1 MKLIDSYNK
10 ELREAFAKHN
20 PRKNEYAPVFFTEFN
35 YMLYQ
40 DALLEA
46 KRNRVK
52 SKFHITNI
60 EYIPSNIPYFS
71 WPPTKFLKLTNKV
84 IGYGNK
90 TGMFKIT
97 CVEKGKEFI
106 AIHCC
111 FLTGFKNDAV
121 HLVCCTDEVFK
132 KLSEVNSKAI
142 NKAAKPPIGIYQAY
156 ITQGGGLRYT
166 KFKKNL
172 STKTTYHKVKKKISQ
187 DISHFYKN
195 LSNSV
200 ENGEKGTRK
209 ILIAGEQGTGKS
221 SIIQE
226 IIQQAEFKNHCIVIC
241 ERMDALARHCLNLAK
256 YNIPSIAVLEDCE
269 TFFGKHEEKSEVL
282 NFLSG
287 PTEPRNTGG
296 TYIFF
301 TTNHPEML
309 SDRIKYRPERIDE
322 IFLVSTL
329 DEEDSFQVTQMYF
342 GQFLPKDFDWETLR
356 GLFKGSTGAE
366 IMKHAQDVKKEA
378 DFRLGGFTK
387 VNRKFI
393 EKVVEQTMN
402 KYKKLESINTAKT
415 NLSKHQAS
423 GDKLGFNLIQATE
436 DNQWNFVDEY

>member
-20 PRKNEYAPVFFTEFN
+20 QRKDEYAPVFFTEFN

-40 DALLEA
+40 DALFEA
-46 KRNRVK
+46 KRNRIK

-71 WPPTKFLKLTNKV
+71 WPPTKFLKFSQKV
-84 IGYGNK
+84 VGYGNK

-111 FLTGFKNDAV
+111 FLTGFKNDSV

-132 KLSEVNSKAI
+132 KLSEINSKALK
-142 NKAAKPPIGIYQAY
+142 KASKPPIGIYQAY
-156 ITQGGGLRYT
+156 VTQSGTLKYS

-172 STKTTYHKVKKKISQ
+172 STKATYHKVKEKIVQ

-195 LSNSV
+195 LKNSI

-209 ILIAGEQGTGKS
+209 VLLAGEQGTGKS

-226 IIQQAEFKNHCIVIC
+226 IIQREQFKNFSIVIC
-241 ERMDALARHCLNLAK
+241 DKIDALARHCINLAK
-256 YNIPSIAVLEDCE
+256 YNIPSIAILEDCE
-269 TFFGKHEEKSEVL
+269 TFFSKHQEKSELL

-287 PTEPRNTGG
+287 PAEPKNTGG
-296 TYIFF
+296 TYMFF
-301 TTNHPEML
+301 TTNHPDML
-309 SDRIKYRPERIDE
+309 SDRIKHRPERIDE

-329 DEEDSFQVTQMYF
+329 DENDALLVTEMYF
-342 GQFLPKDFDWETLR
+342 GQFLPKEFNWETLR
-356 GLFKGSTGAE
+356 GLFTGSTGAE
-366 IMKHAQDVKKEA
+366 IMKHAQDVKREA

-387 VNRKFI
+387 VNKNFI
-393 EKVVEQTMN
+393 KKVIDLTMN
-402 KYKKLESINTAKT
+402 KYKKLEEINTSKT
-415 NLSKHQAS
+415 NLSKHVS
-423 GDKLGFNLIQATE
+423 EDNNLGFNFVKVE
-436 DNQWNFVDEY
+436 GNEWNFMED